1 MDFRPNDAALK
12 AAQFDKS
19 ALPVAQPVGA
29 PVVTATHVQPSSEP
43 VVAVQAVQ
51 AVAVPCDGRQGPA
64 GSWHDG
70 LCDCFND
77 CGTCCCATC
86 CPLVMIAQ
94 LRQLVLGGSCVSTA
108 AFLFVTIY
116 GGGTMR
122 VLGSILAEG
131 GQRPE
136 PHHHDLRHGKDMY
149 DYDDSDEDAV
159 EFTGALAFAMVV
171 SCVGGL
177 MQLLGAVLA
186 LIWTVSGRTA
196 MRVKEGIRPDTC
208 GEAEDCLLGLCCQ
221 CCTLSQM
228 MRHVLNRWGTRGG
241 APYELCSPTG
251 SASVSV

>member
-1 MDFRPNDAALK
+1 MDFRPNEAALK

-19 ALPVAQPVGA
+19 ALPVAQPV
-29 PVVTATHVQPSSEP
+29 VSATHVQPAEGP
-43 VVAVQAVQ
+43 AVAVQ
-51 AVAVPCDGRQGPA
+51 AVAVPMGGDGRQGPA

-86 CPLVMIAQ
+86 CPLIMIAQ

-108 AFLFVTIY
+108 IFLFVTIY

-122 VLGSILAEG
+122 VMGSLIANAG
-131 GQRPE
+131 AHPE
-136 PHHHDLRHGKDMY
+136 SHHHELRHGQDSN
-149 DYDDSDEDAV
+149 DYDDSDAV
-159 EFTGALAFAMVV
+159 PEITGAIAFAMVV
-171 SCVGGL
+171 SCVGGM
-177 MQLLGAVLA
+177 MQLLGGVLA

-196 MRVKEGIRPDTC
+196 MRVKEGLRPDTC

-221 CCTLSQM
+221 CCTISQM
-228 MRHVLNRWGTRGG
+228 MRHVLGRWGTRGG

-251 SASVSV
+251 SVSVAV